1 MTLHTKCKAIL
12 VNIEKTKIHTLSLG
26 NSPTN
31 MQDMSTVAK
40 TGNDLYYHFENK
52 MKIPNSNTKK

>member
-1 MTLHTKCKAIL
+1 MILHTKCKAMS
-12 VNIEKTKIHTLSLG
+12 VNTEKTKIHTLSLG

-40 TGNDLYYHFENK
+40 TRG
-52 MKIPNSNTKK
+52 